1 MSTLFIV
8 LAEVRHPAECKAEE
22 NAPQKPGK
30 YYVCPSEA
38 AAASGDGGGV
48 GQCHVTSSML
58 CDLKRDC
65 AQAEDENDHVCGE
78 YGGVDGKR
86 SPLRML
92 HLAPMFYHIFDT
104 NPLSDFSYLV
114 TF

>member
-38 AAASGDGGGV
+38 TAAASGDGGGV

-78 YGGVDGKR
+78 FGGVDGKR
-86 SPLRML
+86 SPLSNVTL
-92 HLAPMFYHIFDT
+92 ST
-104 NPLSDFSYLV
+104 NVLPYFRYQPSF
-114 TF
+114 